1 MEVIV
6 ASKLDYNPFSGLT
19 IYLYRSWNP
28 FTKYHGHPSSM
39 VLSSSILHPFVGLQR
54 LPLSSVGCGC
64 SYASVVVSKGAAL
77 LKLGRSLDWLI
88 CNGFLVKLPE
98 PHNIQILYK
107 CDTDQVKAFLKNR
120 MSVALKKN
128 TGKFSLGGLYLVWH
142 RWLLWNVRCDF
153 KTWRYKVGTG

>member
-1 MEVIV
+1 
-6 ASKLDYNPFSGLT
+6 
-19 IYLYRSWNP
+19 
-28 FTKYHGHPSSM
+28 M

-64 SYASVVVSKGAAL
+64 PYASVVVSKGAAL

-107 CDTDQVKAFLKNR
+107 CDTDQVKAFPKNR
-120 MSVALKKN
+120 MSVALKKK
-128 TGKFSLGGLYLVWH
+128 TLGSSALEAFTSYDIADCSETSGAISRRGVTKWAPVSSCK
-142 RWLLWNVRCDF
+142 WGE
-153 KTWRYKVGTG
+153 VGTRISGL